1 MTSSPRQKRTPRPID
16 AARLEELALAY
27 VARFAA
33 SAAKLESYLKRKLR
47 ERGWAGETDPDVN
60 ELVGRFVR
68 AGYVDDAAYARGKAG
83 TMRRRGLGERRVD
96 QALNAAGI
104 AADLREEVRAGEGAQ
119 RRAALA
125 FAARRRLGPFGSAD
139 DAAPDHPP
147 PDRAAREKQ
156 LAAMLR
162 AGHRLDHA
170 RAVIQARDSLAA
182 ESWAAEWD
190 ADDAAEDV

>member
-1 MTSSPRQKRTPRPID
+1 MTSSPRQKRVLRPID
-16 AARLEELALAY
+16 AARLDELALAY

-47 ERGWAGETDPDVN
+47 ERGWAGEAEPDVN

-68 AGYVDDAAYARGKAG
+68 AGYIDDAAYARAKAG

-104 AADLREEVRAGEGAQ
+104 AADLREDVRSGEGEQ
-119 RRAALA
+119 RRAALL
-125 FAARRRLGPFGSAD
+125 FAKRRRLGPFGTPEY
-139 DAAPDHPP
+139 AAL
-147 PDRAAREKQ
+147 DRPACEKQ

-170 RAVIQARDSLAA
+170 RAVIQARDSSAA
-182 ESWAAEWD
+182 ESWAAEYD
-190 ADDAAEDV
+190 ADDAAEDL